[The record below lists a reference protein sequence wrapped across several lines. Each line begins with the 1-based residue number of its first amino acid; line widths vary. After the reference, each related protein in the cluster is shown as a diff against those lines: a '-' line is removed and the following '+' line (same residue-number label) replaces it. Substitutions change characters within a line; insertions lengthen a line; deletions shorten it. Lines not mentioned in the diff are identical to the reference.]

1 MGVIGSTITGTILL
15 ENISRSSFYRF
26 GTIISSWDI
35 ALVRNS
41 WDTIILGEPTDN
53 FLEERSKYSNWLH
66 TSCLTW
72 FFELFFGHFFE
83 LCPDVE
89 PMFASVSIQ
98 CHGRLVCG
106 VISYAIDTIQKR
118 GSDLRSRLC
127 TLVEKHYYKGV
138 KSHHYGSMGSALLY
152 ALEKVLGATFDVECN
167 RCWTLVYSHL
177 LSIILPTAMKLEQLG
192 KAPSGPIDSSHSRR
206 INSFDDIP
214 DQNVTSPNVFGYKD
228 LNTSQGLYATKCPNA
243 HMLIESRTL
252 SANLSQSTSSHVSLT
267 RKRTASYH
275 GITYYY

>member
-1 MGVIGSTITGTILL
+1 MGLAGSKAAVNLFEKISWPSYYKTGTIITDS
-15 ENISRSSFYRF
+15 NI
-26 GTIISSWDI
+26 IEVKNSWDI
-35 ALVRNS
+35 IMSGA
-41 WDTIILGEPTDN
+41 PTN
-53 FLEERSKYSNWLH
+53 EFLEERSKDSRFSH
-66 TSCLTW
+66 SSCLTW
-72 FFELFFGHFFE
+72 FFEIFFEHFFE
-83 LCPDVE
+83 LCPDVI
-89 PMFASVSIQ
+89 PMFANVSLVSQ
-98 CHGRLVCG
+98 GRVICG
-106 VISYAIDTIQKR
+106 VISFALGTLNKN
-118 GSDLRSRLC
+118 DLKLRRRLSI
-127 TLVEKHYYKGV
+127 LVEKHYFKGV
-138 KSHHYGSMGSALLY
+138 RSQHYGFMGSALLY

-275 GITYYY
+275 GITYDY